1 MCDSPDLTAHY
12 SDPFDARIASM
23 AMQLDALMGDARQQ
37 GRRVPLTVE
46 RAAGDLWRWA
56 ERSLT
61 PRGRAIH
68 IARIAGEVPL
78 WP

>member
-12 SDPFDARIASM
+12 RDPFDARIASM
-23 AMQLDALMGDARQQ
+23 AMQPDALMRDARDQ

-46 RAAGDLWRWA
+46 TAAGDLWRWA

-61 PRGRAIH
+61 PRGREIRA
-68 IARIAGEVPL
+68 ARIAGEVPL